1 MQIMLT
7 NTRLQAEVPG
17 QKDRFLVFPFGLLW
31 NEVTASNLLLVDMDG
46 NVLKGEGQPEATAF
60 WIHRCRSWTPP
71 PDAQVHRG
79 PQLM

>member
-1 MQIMLT
+1 MKNPLT
-7 NTRLQAEVPG
+7 KIRLQAEVPG

-60 WIHRCRSWTPP
+60 WIHRCAPWRSTN
-71 PDAQVHRG
+71 
-79 PQLM
+79 LYT